1 MSELTD
7 VVGSVDLGSLDKPYT
22 LTIDLNV
29 LEHLGINLYS
39 NVPAVLTEVVA
50 NAWDANA
57 KKVTITIGGDLEY
70 IEIEDDGFG
79 MDRAAINSKF
89 LWVGYKKRDSDGD
102 LTPAPLSR
110 PVMGRKGVGKLAPFS
125 IAETVEVYS
134 THEGAKCALSMNVSD
149 IKAAARPPQPKAYH
163 PKPIDTSLC
172 PLGNGTKLILR
183 GLNKERIRVE
193 NLAQRL
199 ARRFSVIGTPE
210 FSVIIKRS
218 DRSERA
224 ITNRDRGDL
233 DKLQYLWSLGDWEK
247 PEWLKDSVKR
257 EAHLDGALE
266 GWPSEW
272 RVRGWLGTVNK
283 PQELKA
289 ASGNLNVVVVLARG
303 RLFQENILGEIND
316 GRHYLKYL
324 VGHIEADFLDS
335 SGDFDI
341 ATSDR
346 QRVQEDDPRYK
357 ALIAYLQSNLPKLE
371 ASWSAWRTEDK
382 SGQIKTIHPA
392 VASWIASLG
401 AGHKKHAEKIVGR
414 IASLDI
420 EDSSEETLLIKHAI
434 LGFERLKITGQTQE
448 LAEAVAV
455 GSDKLLPILSDI
467 DSVEASLYRD
477 IVKGRLEVIKAF
489 ESKIDENELE
499 NTLRDYIFEHL
510 WLLDPSWERA
520 QGSSIA
526 ESPVNA
532 EFDKIKADLTQEELL
547 GRVDIKYRKTSGKHV
562 IIELKRAKRQ
572 VGALELAQQGL
583 KYTNALLKCLK
594 EMGRE
599 NEPYEVVFVIGRP
612 LKEEGGIQSQKVI
625 ESAMSMV
632 NGRVVQF
639 KELVASAKAGYTAY
653 LEARSKLDKIQE
665 ILDSLN

>member
-1 MSELTD
+1 MNELTD
-7 VVGSVDLGSLDKPYT
+7 EVGSVDPDSLDRPYT

-57 KKVTITIGGDLEY
+57 RKVIITIGGSLDY

-79 MDRAAINSKF
+79 MDRVAINSKF

-102 LTPAPLSR
+102 RTPPPLSR

-125 IAETVEVYS
+125 IAETLEVYS
-134 THEGAKCALSMNVSD
+134 THEGSKCALSMNVSD
-149 IKAAARPPQPKAYH
+149 IKEAAKPPQPKAYH
-163 PKPIDTSLC
+163 PKAIDTSLC
-172 PLGNGTKLILR
+172 PESNGTKLVLR
-183 GLNKERIRVE
+183 GLKKERIRIE

-218 DRSERA
+218 DGAERE

-233 DKLQYLWSLGDWEK
+233 DKLQYLWSLGNWEK
-247 PEWLKDSVKR
+247 PSWLEGQVTR
-257 EAHLDGALE
+257 EARLDGELT
-266 GWPSEW
+266 GWPSDW
-272 RVRGWLGTVNK
+272 KVKGWLGTVNK

-335 SGDFDI
+335 SNGLDI

-371 ASWSAWRTEDK
+371 ANWSAWRTEDK
-382 SGQIKTIHPA
+382 SSQIKTIHPA
-392 VASWIASLG
+392 VAGWIANLG
-401 AGHKKHAEKIVGR
+401 VGHKKHAEKIIGR

-420 EDSSEETLLIKHAI
+420 EDPSEETLLIKHAI

-448 LAEAVAV
+448 LADAVAV
-455 GSDKLLPILSDI
+455 GSDRLLPLLSDI

-499 NTLRDYIFEHL
+499 NTLRDYIFDHL

-520 QGSSIA
+520 QGSSIV
-526 ESPVNA
+526 ETPVNA
-532 EFDKIKADLTQEELL
+532 EFDRIKADLTPEESR
-547 GRVDIKYRKTSGKHV
+547 GRVDIKYRTTSGKHV
-562 IIELKRAKRQ
+562 IIELKRANRL
-572 VGALELAQQGL
+572 VGVFELVEQGL
-583 KYTNALLKCLK
+583 KYRNALLKCLK
-594 EMGRE
+594 QLGRE

-612 LKEEGGIQSQKVI
+612 LKDEGELQSQQLI
-625 ESAMSMV
+625 QNMLAGI

-639 KELVASAKAGYTAY
+639 EALVASAKAGYTAY
-653 LEARSKLDKIQE
+653 LEARSKIDKIQE